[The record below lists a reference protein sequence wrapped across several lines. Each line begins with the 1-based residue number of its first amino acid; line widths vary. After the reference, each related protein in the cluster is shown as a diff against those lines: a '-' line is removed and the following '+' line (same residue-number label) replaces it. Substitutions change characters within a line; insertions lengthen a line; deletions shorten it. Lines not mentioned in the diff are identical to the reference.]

1 MPTQHKFEPG
11 VSKPKHSGVSVAG
24 RSVNI
29 AFLGDLMFVGEWGKL
44 RTKAASLSAL
54 GDLRALLTRQ
64 DLVFANLETTIE
76 GTEGHISKQPR
87 VIGDPLVLKN
97 CLSVLGVDIVNLA
110 NNHSFDSYISGSDA
124 VRDLLEDQR
133 ILYFG
138 AGPTAEEAARPCIVE
153 KNGICFGWLGYAS
166 LDTKPS
172 HIASR
177 DNYGVNPLI
186 EEAII
191 VDVRKLRRRVEHVI
205 VSLHWGIEFCHL
217 PSPAQI
223 RFARTLID
231 EGVSFVVGHHA
242 HVIQGFERYKNG
254 VIAYNLGNVTTTDF
268 HINSRLAIRQ
278 TPRTRSSYVPCVSF
292 TRNSI
297 AEVEVVPIRSHTG
310 SVRPY
315 DAVAQ
320 CILKKANRQLR
331 KGLSP
336 IRWRARRLYEDVV
349 LRSVWKLDPK
359 VIRSLRPYH
368 ITNFF
373 RNLASAFSG
382 HGPS

>member
-1 MPTQHKFEPG
+1 
-11 VSKPKHSGVSVAG
+11 
-24 RSVNI
+24 
-29 AFLGDLMFVGEWGKL
+29 
-44 RTKAASLSAL
+44 
-54 GDLRALLTRQ
+54 
-64 DLVFANLETTIE
+64 
-76 GTEGHISKQPR
+76 
-87 VIGDPLVLKN
+87 
-97 CLSVLGVDIVNLA
+97 VLGVDIVNLA

-124 VRDLLEDQR
+124 VRDLLEDQG

-138 AGPTAEEAARPCIVE
+138 AGPTSEEAARPCILE

-191 VDVRKLRRRVEHVI
+191 VDVRELRRRVEHVI

-278 TPRTRSSYVPCVSF
+278 TPRTRSSFVPCITF
-292 TRNSI
+292 TQNSI
-297 AEVEVVPIRSHTG
+297 AELKLLPTRSYKAAIHVEDP
-310 SVRPY
+310 
-315 DAVAQ
+315 VAQ
-320 CILKKANRQLR
+320 RILEKANRQLR
-331 KGLSP
+331 KGVSSG
-336 IRWRARRLYEDVV
+336 RWRARRIFEDVF
-349 LRSVWKLDPK
+349 LRSLRKLDPK
-359 VIRSLRPYH
+359 VIRSIRWHHAFSL
-368 ITNFF
+368 F
-373 RNLASAFSG
+373 RNLSSALRG
-382 HGPS
+382 QGPQ